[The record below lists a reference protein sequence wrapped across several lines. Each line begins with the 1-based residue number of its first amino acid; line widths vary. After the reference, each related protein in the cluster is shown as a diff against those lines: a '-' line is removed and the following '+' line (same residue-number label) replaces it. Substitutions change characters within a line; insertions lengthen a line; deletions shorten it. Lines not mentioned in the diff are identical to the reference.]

1 MSRSDTERHA
11 TTPDSDPSR
20 GRRYIAR
27 VSAAEA
33 LRAFDAA
40 RVNANNAIGYL
51 ERYAPRADPDEARA
65 LEALASA
72 VRELA
77 NGLGEIAKGR

>member
-1 MSRSDTERHA
+1 
-11 TTPDSDPSR
+11 
-20 GRRYIAR
+20 

-40 RVNANNAIGYL
+40 RVNANNAVGYL

-72 VRELA
+72 VRDLA
-77 NGLGEIAKGR
+77 NGLSEIAKGR